1 MKYDFTQGDTGGTLR
16 VECVKGVG
24 QAIDLT
30 GATVTLKWRSKTRQ
44 LVERGMTIVDAVN
57 GLAEYQFADAELYA
71 PSMDVTVVII
81 DMLGGVLHSREAL
94 KITVRR
100 PI

>member
-1 MKYDFTQGDTGGTLR
+1 MKYDVVQGDSGTALR
-16 VECVKGVG
+16 VECVKGVS

-44 LVERGMTIVDAVN
+44 LVERGMTIVDAVS
-57 GLAEYQFADAELYA
+57 GVAEYQFVAGELYA
-71 PSMDVTVVII
+71 PSMDVTVMIV